1 MDLMVSF
8 SLKHTPEHGILL
20 HNFMVILLLEG
31 CSIHIWEFFMH
42 VGTTNLLWLQIASY
56 IMLQLYYQEMMHDDM
71 LCIQFGGEG
80 LLCTL

>member
-1 MDLMVSF
+1 MDLVVS
-8 SLKHTPEHGILL
+8 SSIKHTLEHDILL

-31 CSIHIWEFFMH
+31 CSIQIWEFFMH
-42 VGTTNLLWLQIASY
+42 VGTTNILWLQIASY
-56 IMLQLYYQEMMHDDM
+56 IMLQLYYQEMMHEDM